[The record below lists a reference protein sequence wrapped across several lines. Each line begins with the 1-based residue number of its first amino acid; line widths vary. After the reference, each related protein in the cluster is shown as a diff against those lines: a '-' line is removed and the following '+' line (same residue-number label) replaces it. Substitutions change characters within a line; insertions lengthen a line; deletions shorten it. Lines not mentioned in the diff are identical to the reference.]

1 MIVITVRDWL
11 ISQLELPV
19 YGEIPADPPT
29 EYIIVEQ
36 TGGSDINH
44 IRGATLAIQSHA
56 GTLLRA
62 MEINEL
68 AKSAMDALPELP
80 EIFSSQLNSDY
91 NFTDTASKSYRYQA
105 VYNVFY

>member
-11 ISQLELPV
+11 SARLDLPV
-19 YGEIPADPPT
+19 YGEHPSDPPS
-29 EYIIVEQ
+29 EYVVVEQ
-36 TGGSDINH
+36 TGGGSVNH
-44 IRGATLAIQSHA
+44 ICNATLAIQSIA

-68 AKSAMDALPELP
+68 AKDAMDALPELP
-80 EIFSSQLNSDY
+80 EIFSSKLNSDY